1 MAKAAKPA
9 RRKTAKKQRKVV
21 RKTKKLGE
29 FRRLIRAAIKKPS
42 RKRDR
47 PLKQTSLVAKKLAE
61 LNALLLGPLPANF
74 AVYGRLPVGVSS
86 RLDHDVLAHRARE
99 ERADMVADGIIQPP
113 RKAKRTKIS
122 AKKPRRVKQQVAPT
136 AVGLSTLR
144 LVHDGVAIVKRKVRH
159 EQQEQASIRAWKG
172 VYPKAVVEV
181 ERKVA

>member
-9 RRKTAKKQRKVV
+9 SHARKARSTAKKQVV
-21 RKTKKLGE
+21 ARKTSKLGE
-29 FRRLIRAAIKKPS
+29 FRRLIRAALKKPS

-47 PLKQTSLVAKKLAE
+47 PLKQTSLEPLA
-61 LNALLLGPLPANF
+61 AF
-74 AVYGRLPVGVSS
+74 QVGVSS

-113 RKAKRTKIS
+113 RKAKRSKVS
-122 AKKPRRVKQQVAPT
+122 AKKPRRIKQQVATLP
-136 AVGLSTLR
+136 VGLSTLR
-144 LVHDGVAIVKRKVRH
+144 LVYDGVPIVKRKVRPERE
-159 EQQEQASIRAWKG
+159 EQHIARWKG

>member
-1 MAKAAKPA
+1 MAAKPA

-47 PLKQTSLVAKKLAE
+47 PLKQTSLVGIEVVRSSRKW
-61 LNALLLGPLPANF
+61 PII
-74 AVYGRLPVGVSS
+74 GRLMFHPVNEQE
-86 RLDHDVLAHRARE
+86 RAQMRPDREVLAHRARE
-99 ERADMVADGIIQPP
+99 ERADMVAEGYIQPP
-113 RKAKRTKIS
+113 RKAKRSKVS
-122 AKKPRRVKQQVAPT
+122 VKKPRRVKQQIAPT
-136 AVGLSTLR
+136 VVDLSTLR
-144 LVHDGVAIVKRKVRH
+144 LVHDGVPIVKRKVRDGGEERH
-159 EQQEQASIRAWKG
+159 IRAWKG